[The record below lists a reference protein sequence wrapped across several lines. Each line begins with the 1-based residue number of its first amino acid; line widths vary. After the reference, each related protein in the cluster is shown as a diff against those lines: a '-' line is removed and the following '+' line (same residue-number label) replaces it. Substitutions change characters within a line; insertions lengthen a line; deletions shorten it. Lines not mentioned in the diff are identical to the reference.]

1 MRKTFHFEFVLRQS
15 SPLRN
20 FWVCRSSL
28 KPDNF
33 PELSLQG
40 LHGRRRS
47 FGLRLRAFT
56 SLRHGF
62 CLGLLRAVF
71 WQLRW
76 YSFSAWLVCELHT
89 GLCPLR
95 LGHEFLLHAGLCPL
109 LLGHGFSADFL
120 LYSNF
125 GDLSLFRNFVVEMA
139 PKAAL
144 LGLHSS
150 ALPAPSTSE
159 EAEVTR
165 DFRNFVEQHQFYV
178 PNINFARDE
187 HPLRVQT
194 RSLPAE
200 VWLEL
205 RYSPSHFEAVC
216 GLHPQDFVRLL
227 RAADYLRVHF
237 YGVEAARLLGRG
249 REHLNWSH
257 FAGMSYFSVD
267 NVCYTH
273 FKDVGDFLES
283 LRQGRQVSK
292 LLLPDTSEF
301 RWVYAALG
309 LRPGTDTPVVKALQ
323 GTMLFPELFARSTSY
338 VANETDFYLNFKASF
353 LAPNFTDNYGQ
364 EPSVRLWFCTSLN
377 LLLTLLARSNGLP
390 LRLTNALQPFSE
402 DMLNF
407 CFCPRSALWLAC
419 FGLQL
424 LLEAS
429 PAVAAPILQG
439 GIGLLSFRMRSSD
452 VLNLIESGDFR
463 CWNRRYIDFFVNV
476 PSKDFTVPPHCM
488 TSLALIRLPANF
500 QHFFDLAWSKTSHG
514 YNRYMHV
521 PVRTSDFA
529 RFENTSPEDH
539 WISRDLAV
547 QLLRARY

>member
-95 LGHEFLLHAGLCPL
+95 LGH
-109 LLGHGFSADFL
+109 GFYFTPDCAHFCWDMVFQQTSCSTATSVTSVF
-120 LYSNF
+120 
-125 GDLSLFRNFVVEMA
+125 FRNFVLRWRPRQHFSDFTA
-139 PKAAL
+139 RPCQ
-144 LGLHSS
+144 H
-150 ALPAPSTSE
+150 PSTSE

-205 RYSPSHFEAVC
+205 RYSSSHFEAVC

-301 RWVYAALG
+301 RWIYAALG
-309 LRPGTDTPVVKALQ
+309 LRPGTNTPVVKALQ

-377 LLLTLLARSNGLP
+377 LLLTLL
-390 LRLTNALQPFSE
+390 
-402 DMLNF
+402 
-407 CFCPRSALWLAC
+407 LAAMAC
-419 FGLQL
+419 
-424 LLEAS
+424 
-429 PAVAAPILQG
+429 
-439 GIGLLSFRMRSSD
+439 R
-452 VLNLIESGDFR
+452 
-463 CWNRRYIDFFVNV
+463 FV
-476 PSKDFTVPPHCM
+476 
-488 TSLALIRLPANF
+488 
-500 QHFFDLAWSKTSHG
+500 
-514 YNRYMHV
+514 
-521 PVRTSDFA
+521 
-529 RFENTSPEDH
+529 
-539 WISRDLAV
+539 
-547 QLLRARY
+547 

>member
-1 MRKTFHFEFVLRQS
+1 MLYKRRFTSNLFLRQS

-33 PELSLQG
+33 PEPSLQG

-89 GLCPLR
+89 GLCPL
-95 LGHEFLLHAGLCPL
+95 P
-109 LLGHGFSADFL
+109 LGHGFSADFL

-125 GDLSLFRNFVVEMA
+125 GDLSLFRNFVFEMA

-150 ALPAPSTSE
+150 ALPAPSTPE

-178 PNINFARDE
+178 PNINFAREE

-205 RYSPSHFEAVC
+205 RYSSSHFEAVC

-292 LLLPDTSEF
+292 LLLLDTSEF
-301 RWVYAALG
+301 RWIYAALG

-323 GTMLFPELFARSTSY
+323 ATMLFP
-338 VANETDFYLNFKASF
+338 
-353 LAPNFTDNYGQ
+353 G
-364 EPSVRLWFCTSLN
+364 
-377 LLLTLLARSNGLP
+377 
-390 LRLTNALQPFSE
+390 ALCS
-402 DMLNF
+402 
-407 CFCPRSALWLAC
+407 
-419 FGLQL
+419 
-424 LLEAS
+424 
-429 PAVAAPILQG
+429 
-439 GIGLLSFRMRSSD
+439 
-452 VLNLIESGDFR
+452 
-463 CWNRRYIDFFVNV
+463 
-476 PSKDFTVPPHCM
+476 
-488 TSLALIRLPANF
+488 
-500 QHFFDLAWSKTSHG
+500 QHF
-514 YNRYMHV
+514 V
-521 PVRTSDFA
+521 CC
-529 RFENTSPEDH
+529 E
-539 WISRDLAV
+539 RDRLLP
-547 QLLRARY
+547 QLQSELPGA

>member
-1 MRKTFHFEFVLRQS
+1 M
-15 SPLRN
+15 
-20 FWVCRSSL
+20 
-28 KPDNF
+28 
-33 PELSLQG
+33 QG

-95 LGHEFLLHAGLCPL
+95 LGRGFLFHAGLCPL

-120 LYSNF
+120 LDSNF
-125 GDLSLFRNFVVEMA
+125 GDLSLFRNFVFEMA

-150 ALPAPSTSE
+150 ALPAPSTPE

-178 PNINFARDE
+178 PNINFAREE
-187 HPLRVQT
+187 HPPRIQT
-194 RSLPAE
+194 RSLPAGM
-200 VWLEL
+200 WLEL
-205 RYSPSHFEAVC
+205 RYHFEAIC

-283 LRQGRQVSK
+283 LRQGPPGEQ
-292 LLLPDTSEF
+292 TS
-301 RWVYAALG
+301 
-309 LRPGTDTPVVKALQ
+309 
-323 GTMLFPELFARSTSY
+323 FA
-338 VANETDFYLNFKASF
+338 
-353 LAPNFTDNYGQ
+353 
-364 EPSVRLWFCTSLN
+364 
-377 LLLTLLARSNGLP
+377 
-390 LRLTNALQPFSE
+390 
-402 DMLNF
+402 
-407 CFCPRSALWLAC
+407 
-419 FGLQL
+419 
-424 LLEAS
+424 
-429 PAVAAPILQG
+429 
-439 GIGLLSFRMRSSD
+439 
-452 VLNLIESGDFR
+452 
-463 CWNRRYIDFFVNV
+463 
-476 PSKDFTVPPHCM
+476 
-488 TSLALIRLPANF
+488 
-500 QHFFDLAWSKTSHG
+500 
-514 YNRYMHV
+514 
-521 PVRTSDFA
+521 
-529 RFENTSPEDH
+529 
-539 WISRDLAV
+539 
-547 QLLRARY
+547 

>member
-1 MRKTFHFEFVLRQS
+1 MAAAAPLGCDFVPSLRCAMDS
-15 SPLRN
+15 A
-20 FWVCRSSL
+20 WVY
-28 KPDNF
+28 
-33 PELSLQG
+33 
-40 LHGRRRS
+40 
-47 FGLRLRAFT
+47 FGLF
-56 SLRHGF
+56 
-62 CLGLLRAVF
+62 F

-76 YSFSAWLVCELHT
+76 YSFLHGWFANFT
-89 GLCPLR
+89 PDCAHFGWDVDFTSRRTVPTS
-95 LGHEFLLHAGLCPL
+95 
-109 LLGHGFSADFL
+109 LGHGFQQTSCSTATSVTSVF
-120 LYSNF
+120 
-125 GDLSLFRNFVVEMA
+125 FRNFVFEMA

-150 ALPAPSTSE
+150 ALPAPSTPE

-178 PNINFARDE
+178 PNINFAREE
-187 HPLRVQT
+187 HPPRVQT
-194 RSLPAE
+194 RSLPAPTW
-200 VWLEL
+200 VEL
-205 RYSPSHFEAVC
+205 RYSSSHFEAIC
-216 GLHPQDFVRLL
+216 GLHPQDYVRLL

-267 NVCYTH
+267 NVCFTH

-301 RWVYAALG
+301 RWVYAALQ
-309 LRPGTDTPVVKALQ
+309 LRPGTDTPVVGALQ
-323 GTMLFPELFARSTSY
+323 ATMLFPELFARSTSY
-338 VANETDFYLNFKASF
+338 VANEPDFYLNFKASF
-353 LAPNFTDNYGQ
+353 LAPNFIDNYGP

-377 LLLTLLARSNGLP
+377 LLLTLLARSTGLP
-390 LRLTNALQPFSE
+390 LRLTQALQPFSE

-424 LLEAS
+424 LLETS

-439 GIGLLSFRMRSSD
+439 GIGLLSFRMRSSE
-452 VLNLIESGDFR
+452 VLNFIESGHFR

-476 PSKDFTVPPHCM
+476 PDRDFTVPPHCM

-500 QHFFDLAWSKTSHG
+500 QHFFDLVWSRTSHNH
-514 YNRYMHV
+514 NRYMHV

-529 RFENTSPEDH
+529 RFENTSAEDH